1 MIESKKYGNQVLF
14 GHMPSVIVR
23 NFQGGILAFFIL
35 LCSVVCF
42 LDYPTYT
49 IISSEMSN
57 VNTQVIVYSEYQG
70 KIHSVY
76 PSNGS
81 LINMGDTLCMIEKD
95 SLYYFVIAKNHG
107 QLFMTNEMQE
117 NNYVDY
123 KTSLCI
129 IVDKL
134 SESPFSTLFVN
145 EDMATHMKVGMEI
158 DGEWELGQLKGQV
171 IQIASFPNP
180 QSGKYAVKIKWR
192 TLTTIQNFPF
202 YKKNIS
208 VKLRLSNTKIWK
220 MIFN

>member
-1 MIESKKYGNQVLF
+1 MIELKSTENQVLF
-14 GHMPSVIVR
+14 GRMPSIIVR
-23 NFQGGILAFFIL
+23 NLQGGILAVFIL

-42 LDYPTYT
+42 LDYPAYT

-57 VNTQVIVYSEYQG
+57 VNTQVIVNSEYQG

-95 SLYYFVIAKNHG
+95 SYKYYVIAKNKG

-117 NNYVDY
+117 GNYVDC

-129 IVDKL
+129 IVDAL
-134 SESPFSTLFVN
+134 SASSFSTLFVN
-145 EDMATHMKVGMEI
+145 EDMAVQMKTGMEI

-171 IQIASFPNP
+171 VQIATFPNP
-180 QSGKYAVKIKWR
+180 QSGKYAVKIKWGS
-192 TLTTIQNFPF
+192 LGINHCFPF
-202 YKKNIS
+202 YKKNIM

-220 MIFN
+220 VIFN